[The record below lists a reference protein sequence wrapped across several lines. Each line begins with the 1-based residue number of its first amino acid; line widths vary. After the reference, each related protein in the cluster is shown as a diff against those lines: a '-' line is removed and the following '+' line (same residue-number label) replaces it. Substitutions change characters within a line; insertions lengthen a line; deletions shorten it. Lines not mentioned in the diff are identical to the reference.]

1 MASSERPVASPDDK
15 SSSQEF
21 KTARRKEIED
31 AGLII
36 IVNVGD
42 QYSDL
47 RGGQTGLAG

>member
-1 MASSERPVASPDDK
+1 MSDLALKQPDDK